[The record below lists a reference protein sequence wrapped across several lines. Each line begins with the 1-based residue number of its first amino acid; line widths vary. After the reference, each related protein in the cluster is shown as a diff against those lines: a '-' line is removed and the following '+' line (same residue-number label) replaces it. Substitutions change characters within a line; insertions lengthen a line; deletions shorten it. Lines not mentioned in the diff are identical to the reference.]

1 MTWDELIELTT
12 ESDVESQDTRSDRSR
27 QAAEASDRVRAA
39 DAAVAE
45 LQATIDAAL
54 AELRRLRTEATSTT
68 ED

>member
-12 ESDVESQDTRSDRSR
+12 GSDVESQDTRSDRSR

>member
-1 MTWDELIELTT
+1 M
-12 ESDVESQDTRSDRSR
+12 ESQDTRSDRSR
-27 QAAEASDRVRAA
+27 QAAEASDRARAA

-54 AELRRLRTEATSTT
+54 VELRRLRTEATSTT